1 MCENYN
7 SKTVFYNRLEFKA
20 KKKFASSKAV
30 MVAKLKIL
38 LLKTNG
44 NRVTMSDYFIYSKDE
59 DEPKKLQL

>member
-20 KKKFASSKAV
+20 NKKFASSKAV

-38 LLKTNG
+38 LLK
-44 NRVTMSDYFIYSKDE
+44 S
-59 DEPKKLQL
+59 KKLNVNKTKN